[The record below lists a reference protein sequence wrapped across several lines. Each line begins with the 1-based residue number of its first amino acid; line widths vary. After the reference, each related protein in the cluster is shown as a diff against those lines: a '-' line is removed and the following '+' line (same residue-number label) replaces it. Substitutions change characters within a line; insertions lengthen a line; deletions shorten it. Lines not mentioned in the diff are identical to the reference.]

1 MFEKEDFEV
10 PLEKQLRLRVIL
22 DEIDHCDN
30 VDVLQENLKQCTK
43 TLLSYQHILAKVA
56 ERQLKDELDVLLG
69 IMDVT
74 DTSKDDG
81 S

>member
-30 VDVLQENLKQCTK
+30 VKTLQENLKTCTK
-43 TLLSYQHILAKVA
+43 TLMSYQHILGKVT
-56 ERQLKDELDVLLG
+56 ERQLKEEMQMFLG
-69 IMDVT
+69 IMEIPD
-74 DTSKDDG
+74 DTENNG
-81 S
+81 

>member
-30 VDVLQENLKQCTK
+30 VKTLQENLKTCTK
-43 TLLSYQHILAKVA
+43 TLMSYQHILSKVT
-56 ERQLKDELDVLLG
+56 ERKLKEELQMFLG
-69 IMDVT
+69 IMEIPD
-74 DTSKDDG
+74 DTEDNGK
-81 S
+81 

>member
-30 VDVLQENLKQCTK
+30 VQTLQENLKTCTK
-43 TLLSYQHILAKVA
+43 TLMSYQHILGKFT
-56 ERQLKDELDVLLG
+56 ERQLKEEMQMFLG
-69 IMDVT
+69 IMEIPD
-74 DTSKDDG
+74 DTEDNGK
-81 S
+81 

>member
-30 VDVLQENLKQCTK
+30 VATLQENLKQCTK
-43 TLLSYQHILAKVA
+43 TLMSYQHILAKVT
-56 ERQLKDELDVLLG
+56 ERQLKDELQMFLG
-69 IMDVT
+69 IMEIPD
-74 DTSKDDG
+74 DTENNAS
-81 S
+81 

>member
-30 VDVLQENLKQCTK
+30 VKTLQENLKTCTK
-43 TLLSYQHILAKVA
+43 TLMSYQHILAKVT
-56 ERQLKDELDVLLG
+56 ERQLKDELQMFLG
-69 IMDVT
+69 IMEIPD
-74 DTSKDDG
+74 DTETNG
-81 S
+81 